1 MAGVKKFEAYKVSF
15 CIVKDS
21 TGIPSQATNKMTV
34 LMDAQSASAE
44 RAIMVVKQHLLDQGN
59 ISKEDSVVDSVSAR
73 RLKIFESTRL
83 DDLGETIIA
92 D

>member
-1 MAGVKKFEAYKVSF
+1 MAKYEAFKVSYS
-15 CIVKDS
+15 IVKDS
-21 TGIPSQATNKMTV
+21 TSIPTSAQNKVTV

-44 RAIMVVKQHLLDQGN
+44 RAISIVKDTLVKQGHL
-59 ISKEDSVVDSVSAR
+59 SAEDKLVDSVSAR
-73 RLKIFESTRL
+73 RLKVFESSRL